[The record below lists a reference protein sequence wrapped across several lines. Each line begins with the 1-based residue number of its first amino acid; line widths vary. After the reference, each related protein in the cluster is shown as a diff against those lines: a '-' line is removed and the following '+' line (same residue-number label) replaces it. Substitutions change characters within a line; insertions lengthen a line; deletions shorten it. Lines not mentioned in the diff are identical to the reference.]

1 MKFPVIALTI
11 ALVSSSIATSTP
23 TTVDAPRSSPS
34 FSIHEVMP
42 VEEGLL
48 EATAGGLD
56 RAACIGVSIGLG
68 LGGLIAGAVSGGVG
82 WAIAGAYAP
91 AVGAALCSL

>member
-1 MKFPVIALTI
+1 MKFPAIALTI

-48 EATAGGLD
+48 EATTGGLN
-56 RAACIGVSIGLG
+56 RAACIGVSIGIG
-68 LGGLIAGAVSGGVG
+68 LGGLVAGAITGGVG
-82 WAIAGAYAP
+82 WALAGAYGP
-91 AVGAALCSL
+91 AVGAVLCSL